1 MERRQ
6 KRKKNK
12 KSDKLIRKNK
22 GIRMQGKKIIKIRNR
37 RKEEAKKR
45 TEKKNREK
53 IQEKIQEVM
62 ERHRNEK

>member
-37 RKEEAKKR
+37 RKEEAKKKGWKRR
-45 TEKKNREK
+45 TERRYKK
-53 IQEKIQEVM
+53 
-62 ERHRNEK
+62 